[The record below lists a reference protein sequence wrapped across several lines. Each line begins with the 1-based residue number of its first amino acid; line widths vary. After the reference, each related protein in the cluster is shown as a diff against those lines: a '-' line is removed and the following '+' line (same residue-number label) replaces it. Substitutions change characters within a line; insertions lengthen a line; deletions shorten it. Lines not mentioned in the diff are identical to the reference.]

1 MKTKI
6 FNLMLPCILL
16 FPLSCFA
23 QDNEIAIYLDKND
36 FHCEHEAIIRDGRLM
51 LSLRDIG
58 RLLDSEVIW
67 QQEQN
72 TAIISNPKGKMS
84 FMAEQETVLVEQEQ
98 QTITKTMDTK
108 SVNIKD
114 RLYIPA
120 RFVSKISGFRVL
132 WDSEDNRVD
141 IISPKDK
148 KTSEET
154 DSSSER
160 EDRHSESDSKTNRI
174 VPTSEIH
181 YSTETQD
188 VDEIITYIKN
198 NLDEDFDVT
207 NFEVKTNLAN
217 AYLGT
222 EIISTSISMKLKN
235 GNFVT
240 ENGYYITVENGI
252 VDNIFVKGNPAG
264 SLNNADKEMAN
275 EIDEEWLKE
284 LALKNMLCPEGY
296 KVTEQRVLKKYDG
309 EPYYVVVVG
318 FENSIGIGFL
328 DTFEYRMK

>member
-1 MKTKI
+1 MKPRI
-6 FNLMLPCILL
+6 FSLMLFCILS
-16 FPLSCFA
+16 FPISCFA
-23 QDNEIAIYLDKND
+23 QDQEIAIYLDKKD
-36 FHCEHEAIIRDGRLM
+36 FHCENEAIIHDGRLM

-72 TAIISNPKGKMS
+72 TAVISNPKGKMS

-108 SVNIKD
+108 PVNMKD

-120 RFVSKISGFRVL
+120 RFVSEISGFRVL

-148 KTSEET
+148 KTNEET

-160 EDRHSESDSKTNRI
+160 EDRHSELDSKSNRI
-174 VPTSEIH
+174 VPTSKIH

-198 NLDEDFDVT
+198 NLDEDFDIT
-207 NFEVKTNLAN
+207 NFEVETNLAN
-217 AYLGT
+217 VYLGT

-252 VDNIFVKGNPAG
+252 VDNIFVKGNPAD
-264 SLNNADKEMAN
+264 SLNNADKEMPD

-284 LALKNMLCPEGY
+284 LALKNTVPTEGY
-296 KVTEQRVLKKYDG
+296 KVTEQRILKKYDG
-309 EPYYVVVVG
+309 EPYYVVVTG
-318 FENSIGIGFL
+318 FESSDGMGYL